1 MFENFRVF
9 ETELAGKKISFE
21 TGKMA
26 CLANGS
32 VLVRYGDT
40 TVMVNVTASQK
51 PREGVD
57 FFPLS
62 VDFEEKLYAVGKIPG
77 SFIKRESRPSQ
88 KAILTSR
95 LVDRPIRP
103 LFPKDMRN
111 DVSVVMTVLSVDQD
125 SPRRLPVCW
134 VPPLLCL
141 SRIFRGT
148 VRSAVCRLVWWMVK
162 SSSARTRS
170 RESIPTFS

>member
-40 TVMVNVTASQK
+40 TVMVNVTAAPK

-125 SPRRLPVCW
+125 YSPEVAGMLGTS
-134 VPPLLCL
+134 LHCL
-141 SRIFRGT
+141 FPIFHG
-148 VRSAVCRLVWWMVK
+148 MVQ
-162 SSSARTRS
+162 SVVFR
-170 RESIPTFS
+170 